1 MENLTF
7 VHLSTEVD
15 AGLGT
20 HTHMHTHIHVHTCHV
35 YRRYNISEQKHIDP
49 TTAVIYLHC
58 IFLCLYAVSV
68 VMFSLFFPCGMLLL
82 SSALLPR
89 AVTPVAVYGASYW
102 TAVAETRKRWTDR
115 GGGGGAGGGWGF
127 RRVKNR
133 ERKRSQKG
141 RKLKILPLAAE
152 SHWSQCK
159 VVTLLAAAV
168 EVVVVVVMM
177 VRWTQTW
184 GKPRFSHRGWAA
196 VFEHDCNFPFSKPIP
211 LPPSRNS

>member
-35 YRRYNISEQKHIDP
+35 CRRYNISEQKHIDP

-89 AVTPVAVYGASYW
+89 AVTPVAVYGASYFPNVPVRCALELPGTQQEAGPVVRVAL
-102 TAVAETRKRWTDR
+102 TA
-115 GGGGGAGGGWGF
+115 GGGAEAPGGW
-127 RRVKNR
+127 
-133 ERKRSQKG
+133 
-141 RKLKILPLAAE
+141 A
-152 SHWSQCK
+152 
-159 VVTLLAAAV
+159 TLVPKDLVNGGAV
-168 EVVVVVVMM
+168 LI
-177 VRWTQTW
+177 
-184 GKPRFSHRGWAA
+184 G
-196 VFEHDCNFPFSKPIP
+196 
-211 LPPSRNS
+211 